1 MKEYNNEGKGSL
13 WLADKQTR
21 DGDNYY
27 NGNITID
34 GKEHKITMF
43 INKSDNEKAPK
54 FRLKVNTA
62 QNKTPNDFNKTSY
75 TPSELTEDEMFK
87 EFGDTVE
94 LNEDEI
100 AF

>member
-1 MKEYNNEGKGSL
+1 MEYNNEGKGAL

-27 NGNITID
+27 NGGVTIN
-34 GKEHKITMF
+34 GKEYKLTMF
-43 INKSDNEKAPK
+43 INKSDNPKAPK
-54 FRLKVNTA
+54 FRLKVNQPQQTEET
-62 QNKTPNDFNKTSY
+62 KTPSDFEKTS
-75 TPSELTEDEMFK
+75 LEDDVFK

-94 LNEDEI
+94 LTDEDL

>member
-1 MKEYNNEGKGSL
+1 MEYNNEGKGAL

-27 NGNITID
+27 NGSITIN
-34 GKEHKITMF
+34 GKEYKLTMF
-43 INKSDNEKAPK
+43 INKSDNPKAPK
-54 FRLKVNTA
+54 FRLKINNFEKEET
-62 QNKTPNDFNKTSY
+62 KTPSDFEKTN
-75 TPSELTEDEMFK
+75 LEDEPFK

-94 LNEDEI
+94 IADEDL